1 MIEVLKF
8 IFKCTTDFL
17 KMLFT
22 IDVGSGLNLGVVMC
36 VIFIFLPLVLTI
48 INFFKVTVMEEY
60 DEHYD
65 LRKVFGLGEK
75 KYQGRHEFLG
85 KHSCSPVRSDSDYS
99 PKHEFLGKHGGSLV
113 RSYSDYSPR
122 HGIKGRHGRY

>member
-36 VIFIFLPLVLTI
+36 VVFIFLPLVLLF
-48 INFFKVTVMEEY
+48 INFLKVSVFNELDEY
-60 DEHYD
+60 YD
-65 LRKVFGLGEK
+65 LRKVFFGK
-75 KYQGRHEFLG
+75 DNYQPKHSYKG
-85 KHSCSPVRSDSDYS
+85 KHER
-99 PKHEFLGKHGGSLV
+99 
-113 RSYSDYSPR
+113 R
-122 HGIKGRHGRY
+122 